1 MRINSVEKTSFKS
14 QIYFDNKTKRSWN
27 KHSFWPNF
35 VEMVQKRDET
45 ARLEDFL
52 KNKITQNGDDNY
64 LVIEEFKRKRKE
76 RPEYIIAL
84 YDNIDDILLDRKEK
98 CLMPKRSINQWG
110 IKIDSKSGNI
120 GNPWRYSIKNSSW
133 LFTDLYKTIWA
144 VLEKLGTP
152 NGYIDLLKD
161 QSYAPADTY
170 LKHLTSQASQVAS
183 NVSPK
188 FRKMSVF
195 EALKT
200 LLKH

>member
-1 MRINSVEKTSFKS
+1 MRIKSVDKTSFKS

-52 KNKITQNGDDNY
+52 KNKITQN
-64 LVIEEFKRKRKE
+64 E
-76 RPEYIIAL
+76 PEYIIAL

-110 IKIDSKSGNI
+110 FKIDSKSGNI
-120 GNPWRYSIKNSSW
+120 GNPWQYSIKNSSW

-200 LLKH
+200 LMKH